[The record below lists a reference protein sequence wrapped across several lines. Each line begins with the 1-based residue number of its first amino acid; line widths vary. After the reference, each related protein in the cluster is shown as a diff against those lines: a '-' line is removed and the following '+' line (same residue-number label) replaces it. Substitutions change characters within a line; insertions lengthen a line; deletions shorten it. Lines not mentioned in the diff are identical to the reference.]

1 VAGSRPQYLSH
12 FVSLCFA
19 HHSVIL
25 CTGPELVSKQLSQR
39 LANAIIPIYTWMA
52 STPPLG
58 DQCPLQ
64 DGVMDQILND
74 TNNNNNNNNNNNS
87 KNNNP
92 QSKPAPLCGDDFVCL
107 NYWRRTKDG
116 RILFGS
122 LADAYPMPQWL
133 AEYRLRYSLRQVY
146 PQLGDVP
153 FDHVWSGR
161 LAVAIDAVPLIG
173 RDEGF
178 DSSKDITKPSDGGVW
193 YATGFGGHGIVPTA
207 MAGSVLA
214 DAILGIDDV
223 TWRLFQREFPPKYS
237 FWPVSRI
244 GAQALLMTYG
254 FFDWLHVKGVP
265 VPRLP
270 KPW

>member
-1 VAGSRPQYLSH
+1 MVSGTGHWSQCTS
-12 FVSLCFA
+12 FVSFLPVYVSL
-19 HHSVIL
+19 HLVIL
-25 CTGPELVSKQLSQR
+25 CTGPELVSKQLSKR

-58 DQCPLQ
+58 DQCPLT
-64 DGVMDQILND
+64 DGVMDQILNG
-74 TNNNNNNNNNNNS
+74 
-87 KNNNP
+87 NNP

-122 LADAYPMPQWL
+122 LADAFPMPQWL

-173 RDEGF
+173 RDEGY
-178 DSSKDITKPSDGGVW
+178 DASKDITKPSDGGVW

-223 TWRLFQREFPPKYS
+223 TWRIFQREFPPKYS

-244 GAQALLMTYG
+244 GAQALLMTYSV
-254 FFDWLHVKGVP
+254 FDWLHVKGVP

>member
-1 VAGSRPQYLSH
+1 
-12 FVSLCFA
+12 
-19 HHSVIL
+19 
-25 CTGPELVSKQLSQR
+25 
-39 LANAIIPIYTWMA
+39 
-52 STPPLG
+52 
-58 DQCPLQ
+58 LQ
-64 DGVMDQILND
+64 DGIIDQVLLNND
-74 TNNNNNNNNNNNS
+74 NNDN
-87 KNNNP
+87 KNNP
-92 QSKPAPLCGDDFVCL
+92 PKSKQQQKQQQPAAPLCGDDFVSL

-122 LADAYPMPQWL
+122 LADAYPIPSWL
-133 AEYRLRYSLRQVY
+133 AEYRLRYSLRQIY
-146 PQLGDVP
+146 PQLGDMP

-173 RDEGF
+173 RDQGYDQF
-178 DSSKDITKPSDGGVW
+178 DSSTNNNNNNKDLLKPSDGGVW

-214 DAILGIDDV
+214 DAILGIDDN

-244 GAQALLMTYG
+244 GAQATLMTYSI
-254 FFDWLHVKGVP
+254 FDWLHVKGVP